1 MDKQFLNIEI
11 FHDGKGE
18 LLFIHHLTTGKV
30 IQFTSQLTDFIN
42 QQYYAIKERY
52 TEAYDMLC
60 DTYPKGHPKHKYL
73 VVRRFFRCN
82 FFNHDNIADIGE
94 DGNYHLECVPCPLKG
109 WDCNGQDIICNAKL
123 NTTLSDRELEVARV
137 LIYTDNNKLKVADKL
152 FISTHTVE
160 NHRRNIYAKLQLSGR
175 NAFAQL
181 YQYMN
186 VNKLIKE

>member
-18 LLFIHHLTTGKV
+18 ELFIHNLTTGKV
-30 IQFTSQLTDFIN
+30 IQFTPGLYYFIS
-42 QQYYAIKERY
+42 QQYYTIKERY
-52 TEAYDMLC
+52 TEAFYMLC
-60 DTYPKGHPKHKYL
+60 DTYPKYQSNHKYL

-82 FFNHDNIADIGE
+82 FFIHDNIPDIDN
-94 DGNYHLECVPCPLKG
+94 DGNYHIECVPCPLKG
-109 WDCNGQDIICNAKL
+109 WDCNGQNVICNPKL
-123 NTTLSDRELEVARV
+123 NTTLSERELEVARE
-137 LIYTDNNKLKVADKL
+137 LIYTDNNKIKVADKL

-175 NAFAQL
+175 NAFSQL

-186 VNKLIKE
+186 ANKLIK